1 MKSASSELPVTV
13 RVATPQDLD
22 EIARIQA
29 ASPEAS
35 QWPPADY
42 LDYQCLIAASNAKIL
57 AGFIVFRPIAEGES
71 ELLNLAVDP
80 AYRRHGVGVRLVN
93 AMLAAVKGT
102 VFLEVRESNKVAR
115 KFYTSMGFDEIG
127 VRPDYYQ
134 NRVESGIVM
143 KFLSC

>member
-1 MKSASSELPVTV
+1 MKSASSEIRL
-13 RVATPQDLD
+13 AGPQDLD
-22 EIARIQA
+22 QIARVQA

-35 QWPPADY
+35 QWPPSDY
-42 LDYQCLIAASNAKIL
+42 LNYQCLIAAIGTNL
-57 AGFIVFRPIAEGES
+57 AGFIVFRPIADRES

-80 AYRRHGVGVRLVN
+80 AFRRQGVATGLVKALLADVHG
-93 AMLAAVKGT
+93 AI
-102 VFLEVRESNKVAR
+102 FLEVRQSNHVAR
-115 KFYTSMGFDEIG
+115 KFYKSMGFDEIG